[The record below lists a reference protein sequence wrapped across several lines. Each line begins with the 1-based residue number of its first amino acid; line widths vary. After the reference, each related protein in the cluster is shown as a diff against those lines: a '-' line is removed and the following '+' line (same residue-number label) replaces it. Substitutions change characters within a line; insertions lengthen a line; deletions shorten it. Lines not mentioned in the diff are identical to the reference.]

1 MNYLDYQRLALLSH
15 MHAAYSALTH
25 GLLGRWTFCQE
36 LYMSGISDLFSPLE
50 QSIRLHQLPALFGK
64 CTFSDIERQLIS
76 MPSCLG
82 GLGIINPCVSSAFQF
97 EASQRVTHPLVS
109 LLLEQDFQFTV
120 STLNEQLALKREI
133 HYENRRRSEESAA
146 SLHSLLLNELQRARE
161 LACLKGASS
170 WLTVLLLDEH
180 GFSLHK
186 GVFCDAVCLRYM
198 AGHYLTCQRN
208 VYVAPHLLLITHLLV
223 PMVAI
228 RPSATMTEIRD
239 ISAQLMSEVCP
250 NVAIEPTLQPVT
262 NEHFS
267 HQSANTETGARLDV
281 RAQRFWG
288 IYHQQAYFDIRVF
301 NPLAASNRC
310 STISTCF

>member
-1 MNYLDYQRLALLSH
+1 
-15 MHAAYSALTH
+15 
-25 GLLGRWTFCQE
+25 
-36 LYMSGISDLFSPLE
+36 
-50 QSIRLHQLPALFGK
+50 
-64 CTFSDIERQLIS
+64 

-120 STLNEQLALKREI
+120 STLNEQLALKWEI
-133 HYENRRRSEESAA
+133 HYENRRRFEESAA

-186 GVFCDAVCLRYM
+186 GDFCDAVCLCY
-198 AGHYLTCQRN
+198 GWPLSHLPTRN
-208 VYVAPHLLLITHLLV
+208 VYVAPHLLSITYLLV

-267 HQSANTETGARLDV
+267 HQSANTETGAHLDV
-281 RAQRFWG
+281 RAQGFWG
-288 IYHQQAYFDIRVF
+288 IHHQQAYFDIRVF
-301 NPLAASNRC
+301 NPLAASNRR